1 MTAFII
7 IVSGWVLVIIDTW
20 YYEWKKAKRIQ
31 YGNEK
36 INQALYDNDVT
47 NNGSDNNSVERDAA

>member
-31 YGNEK
+31 RGDEI
-36 INQALYDNDVT
+36 INQVLNQNYDNKK
-47 NNGSDNNSVERDAA
+47 RI